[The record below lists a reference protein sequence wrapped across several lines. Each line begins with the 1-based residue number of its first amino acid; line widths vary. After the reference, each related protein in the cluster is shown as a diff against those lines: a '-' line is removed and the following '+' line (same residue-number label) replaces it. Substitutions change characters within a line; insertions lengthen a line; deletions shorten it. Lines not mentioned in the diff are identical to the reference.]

1 MLGKCHIWRC
11 WVKGSFWKGTPWSC
25 INIGVKLTGRERRWC
40 EPCFM
45 CKALYPDLWEPKV
58 LAFPP
63 WTHSCWWAVNQT
75 GQPLSNKIHNL
86 FYEEILGCSCFSK
99 ENIWKCFYSSI
110 FFFSSSF
117 FLVKSDKLLTC
128 RILSL
133 FSVQNKRD
141 TTPSMVSPGISY
153 RLPATLCRMNGA
165 ENGWM
170 NTIP

>member
-25 INIGVKLTGRERRWC
+25 INIGVKLTGRERRC

-110 FFFSSSF
+110 FFFLLLF
-117 FLVKSDKLLTC
+117 FLSSQTNY
-128 RILSL
+128 SL
-133 FSVQNKRD
+133 VEYSAFFLFKIN
-141 TTPSMVSPGISY
+141 
-153 RLPATLCRMNGA
+153 A
-165 ENGWM
+165 
-170 NTIP
+170 IPPHPWCPLG